1 MQKNNRFTLNY
12 DIRTPISASWHQ
24 WLLHTNS
31 TTTNWDLT
39 MCDHNADNH
48 SSRRKFLK
56 TSATALTGAA
66 AVAATG
72 ITANANAD
80 VSVYAAP
87 AKPVLPAFTMTL
99 DLRRTVIA
107 IIDPQIDFLSPEGV
121 TWGVVG

>member
-1 MQKNNRFTLNY
+1 
-12 DIRTPISASWHQ
+12 
-24 WLLHTNS
+24 
-31 TTTNWDLT
+31 

-66 AVAATG
+66 VVAATG

-87 AKPVLPAFTMTL
+87 AKQALPASTMTL
-99 DLRRTVIA
+99 DLSLKAIV
-107 IIDPQIDFLSPEGV
+107 IIDPQIDF
-121 TWGVVG
+121 